1 MSRILGVIQV
11 KGGAGRSTI
20 ATNLAGM
27 LSAEGKKVALVDGD
41 LPQAT
46 AASWAAIRL
55 QEKPASL
62 TVATAAD
69 HAELVQKVTALRADH
84 DYIIID
90 APPRI
95 AEMTRAA
102 LILSHLTLIP
112 LGASAAEIWA
122 TCDLL
127 ETINQAKEKKPDVD
141 ARICWTRFRGSTTS
155 AKELSQAAKGQ
166 LGLSELGSRLGYR
179 VAFSEALGRGMTVVE
194 WGERTARIEMQSL
207 GKEVKRI
214 LEGKK

>member
-155 AKELSQAAKGQ
+155 AKELSAAAKGQ